1 MSGFNSGA
9 GSDYG
14 NYSVQDTN
22 IKQGQYV
29 VNTNASF
36 TSVEGSK
43 VVGTDNIENV
53 NFDFY
58 QNTQSSVA
66 TSVIDKVRAELD
78 GKTVV
83 EDRDTVEY
91 EERFF
96 SGHITKYDDG
106 TVVLTDVNQN
116 IYKNT
121 VEVIKI
127 PTEDGDYSLFI
138 AGPNEDGLVCKEIT
152 NALKDDGSGFTVGY
166 DVTNHYEN
174 REDGLTTYISNP
186 RHDDYTDRYIFEG
199 REDGIVQLD
208 VYEDKILY
216 YLSDGSIVEK
226 AK

>member
-58 QNTQSSVA
+58 QNTQSSGA
-66 TSVIDKVRAELD
+66 TSVIDKIRAELD

-138 AGPNEDGLVCKEIT
+138 AGPN
-152 NALKDDGSGFTVGY
+152 
-166 DVTNHYEN
+166 
-174 REDGLTTYISNP
+174 
-186 RHDDYTDRYIFEG
+186 
-199 REDGIVQLD
+199 
-208 VYEDKILY
+208 
-216 YLSDGSIVEK
+216 
-226 AK
+226 